1 MEAYKKTVTGHVPS
15 IKVTFAGCV
24 TSASQD
30 FCVIGGG
37 WNVVYMVGYS
47 EYSALF
53 FDLCVVHLKIGL
65 LQEEAINNE
74 FCFLPRSVATLVIFS
89 PVFPLSLF
97 LQIAH
102 SEWVM
107 VYSMLRRSKH
117 HPSPGCLGIHVWL
130 VQSRGARRHSLHC
143 PAKDATFFS
152 ALVPPYD
159 CLCLLLV
166 YAH

>member
-1 MEAYKKTVTGHVPS
+1 MHCALLMYGGLQYRCKTVSGHVQS

-74 FCFLPRSVATLVIFS
+74 FCFLPHSVATLV
-89 PVFPLSLF
+89 VFPPLSPLF
-97 LQIAH
+97 L
-102 SEWVM
+102 
-107 VYSMLRRSKH
+107 LL
-117 HPSPGCLGIHVWL
+117 PSF
-130 VQSRGARRHSLHC
+130 SL
-143 PAKDATFFS
+143 PS
-152 ALVPPYD
+152 D
-159 CLCLLLV
+159 CSQ
-166 YAH
+166 